1 MNKNHRKI
9 YPEKTGIMIWCPNTS
24 SPEER
29 VSLKMWRE
37 LKPLMLDRL
46 CLVSFHGVITS
57 RKRRRNMKVL
67 IQLLGF
73 HRLLPFVKQTI
84 SGRTRT
90 RHATPLGDGRGVPKN
105 FLDFGR
111 FSKHSKCS
119 KDFGRLSKFS
129 TKCSQPTLL
138 EGFALRSRKSR
149 SVFRSSDPFGK
160 VIVLLVRGPGSS
172 ITLVRGD
179 ITRMT
184 EQDISSV
191 ESLFSLVESMDFD
204 LQMGDFG
211 ESLMTE
217 AELVANLPDDFLNPP
232 LLPPPTASPPRAPSP
247 TPLFPV
253 LQLSSTIPTNLIQLR
268 QVGEPGP
275 DGQVVLEVVTDN
287 LQLPLDAL
295 PDDLGYS
302 SLPSSSSS
310 VSPSSPTPEVGEVQG
325 ESKEERR
332 LRLQAEACRRH
343 RKNKKRKLEEE
354 RAELE
359 QLEKRN
365 VELRA
370 KHQAMLEEL
379 ERWRS
384 MVMVVVAG
392 KKRKRGGEDEEE
404 MVSKIWKT

>member
-1 MNKNHRKI
+1 M
-9 YPEKTGIMIWCPNTS
+9 G
-24 SPEER
+24 
-29 VSLKMWRE
+29 
-37 LKPLMLDRL
+37 
-46 CLVSFHGVITS
+46 
-57 RKRRRNMKVL
+57 
-67 IQLLGF
+67 
-73 HRLLPFVKQTI
+73 LLPFVKQTI
-84 SGRTRT
+84 SGRTTT

-111 FSKHSKCS
+111 FSKRSKCS

-160 VIVLLVRGPGSS
+160 VIVLLVRGPSS
-172 ITLVRGD
+172 SLTLVRGD
-179 ITRMT
+179 ITKMA

-191 ESLFSLVESMDFD
+191 ESLFSLV
-204 LQMGDFG
+204 

-232 LLPPPTASPPRAPSP
+232 LLPPTTTSPPQAPSP
-247 TPLFPV
+247 TPPFPV
-253 LQLSSTIPTNLIQLR
+253 LQLSSTIPSNLIQLR

-275 DGQVVLEVVTDN
+275 DGQVVFEVVTDN
-287 LQLPLDAL
+287 LQLPLEAL
-295 PDDLGYS
+295 PDDLGYC

-310 VSPSSPTPEVGEVQG
+310 VSPSSATPVVGEAQG
-325 ESKEERR
+325 ERKEEKR

-354 RAELE
+354 REELE

-370 KHQAMLEEL
+370 KHQAKLEEVM
-379 ERWRS
+379 RWRS

-392 KKRKRGGEDEEE
+392 KKRKRGCEDEEE
-404 MVSKIWKT
+404 IVSKIRNP

>member
-1 MNKNHRKI
+1 M
-9 YPEKTGIMIWCPNTS
+9 G
-24 SPEER
+24 
-29 VSLKMWRE
+29 
-37 LKPLMLDRL
+37 
-46 CLVSFHGVITS
+46 
-57 RKRRRNMKVL
+57 
-67 IQLLGF
+67 
-73 HRLLPFVKQTI
+73 
-84 SGRTRT
+84 
-90 RHATPLGDGRGVPKN
+90 GDGRGVPKN

-111 FSKHSKCS
+111 FSKHSKCP

-149 SVFRSSDPFGK
+149 SVFRSSDPIGK
-160 VIVLLVRGPGSS
+160 VIVLLVRGPRSS
-172 ITLVRGD
+172 LTLVRGD
-179 ITRMT
+179 ITRMA

-204 LQMGDFG
+204 LPTGDLG

-217 AELVANLPDDFLNPP
+217 AELVANLPDDFLSPP
-232 LLPPPTASPPRAPSP
+232 LLPPPTASPSRAPSP

-253 LQLSSTIPTNLIQLR
+253 LQLSSTMPTNLIQLR

-287 LQLPLDAL
+287 LQFPLDAL

-354 RAELE
+354 KAELE

-365 VELRA
+365 VELRV

>member
-1 MNKNHRKI
+1 M
-9 YPEKTGIMIWCPNTS
+9 G
-24 SPEER
+24 
-29 VSLKMWRE
+29 
-37 LKPLMLDRL
+37 
-46 CLVSFHGVITS
+46 
-57 RKRRRNMKVL
+57 
-67 IQLLGF
+67 
-73 HRLLPFVKQTI
+73 
-84 SGRTRT
+84 

-111 FSKHSKCS
+111 FSKCSKCS

-138 EGFALRSRKSR
+138 EGFALRSRKSQ

-160 VIVLLVRGPGSS
+160 VIVLLVRGPRSS
-172 ITLVRGD
+172 TTLVRGD
-179 ITRMT
+179 ITRMA

-204 LQMGDFG
+204 LQTGDLG

-232 LLPPPTASPPRAPSP
+232 LLPPPTTSPPRAPPP
-247 TPLFPV
+247 TPPLPV
-253 LQLSSTIPTNLIQLR
+253 LQLSSTIPTNHIQLR

-275 DGQVVLEVVTDN
+275 DGQVVFEVVTDN
-287 LQLPLDAL
+287 LQPPPDDL

-310 VSPSSPTPEVGEVQG
+310 VSPLSPTQEVGEVPG

-332 LRLQAEACRRH
+332 LLLQAEACRRH
-343 RKNKKRKLEEE
+343 RRNKKRKLEEDKE
-354 RAELE
+354 ELV

-370 KHQAMLEEL
+370 KHQAKLEEVM
-379 ERWRS
+379 RWRS
-384 MVMVVVAG
+384 MVMLVVAG
-392 KKRKRGGEDEEE
+392 KKR
-404 MVSKIWKT
+404 

>member
-1 MNKNHRKI
+1 
-9 YPEKTGIMIWCPNTS
+9 MILCPNTS

-37 LKPLMLDRL
+37 LKPLMMDRL
-46 CLVSFHGVITS
+46 FLVSFHGVITS
-57 RKRRRNMKVL
+57 RKRKRNMKVI

-90 RHATPLGDGRGVPKN
+90 RHATPLGDGRGIPKN

-111 FSKHSKCS
+111 FSKCS

-138 EGFALRSRKSR
+138 EGFALRSRKSQ

-160 VIVLLVRGPGSS
+160 VIVLLVRGPSS
-172 ITLVRGD
+172 SLTLVRSD
-179 ITRMT
+179 ITRMA

-191 ESLFSLVESMDFD
+191 ESLFSLVESMEFD
-204 LQMGDFG
+204 LQMGDRG

-232 LLPPPTASPPRAPSP
+232 LLPPPTTSPPQAPSP
-247 TPLFPV
+247 TPAFPV
-253 LQLSSTIPTNLIQLR
+253 LQLSSTMPTNHIQLR

-275 DGQVVLEVVTDN
+275 DGRVVLEVVIDN
-287 LQLPLDAL
+287 LQPPLDDL
-295 PDDLGYS
+295 PDDLGYK

-310 VSPSSPTPEVGEVQG
+310 VSPNSPTQEVGEVQG

-354 RAELE
+354 KEELD

-370 KHQAMLEEL
+370 KHQAKLEEVM
-379 ERWRS
+379 RWRS
-384 MVMVVVAG
+384 MVMLVVAG
-392 KKRKRGGEDEEE
+392 KKR
-404 MVSKIWKT
+404 

>member
-1 MNKNHRKI
+1 M
-9 YPEKTGIMIWCPNTS
+9 G
-24 SPEER
+24 
-29 VSLKMWRE
+29 
-37 LKPLMLDRL
+37 
-46 CLVSFHGVITS
+46 
-57 RKRRRNMKVL
+57 
-67 IQLLGF
+67 
-73 HRLLPFVKQTI
+73 I

-129 TKCSQPTLL
+129 TKYSQPTLL
-138 EGFALRSRKSR
+138 EGFALRSRKSQ

-160 VIVLLVRGPGSS
+160 VIVLLVRGPSS
-172 ITLVRGD
+172 SLTLVRGD
-179 ITRMT
+179 ITRMA

-204 LQMGDFG
+204 LQMGDLG

-232 LLPPPTASPPRAPSP
+232 LLAPSTTSPPQAPPPTPA
-247 TPLFPV
+247 FPV
-253 LQLSSTIPTNLIQLR
+253 LQLSSTIPTNHIQLR

-275 DGQVVLEVVTDN
+275 DGQVVFEVVTDN

-310 VSPSSPTPEVGEVQG
+310 VSPSSPTHEVGEVQQG

-332 LRLQAEACRRH
+332 LCLQAEACRRH
-343 RKNKKRKLEEE
+343 RRNKKRKLEEE
-354 RAELE
+354 KEELV
-359 QLEKRN
+359 QLGKRN
-365 VELRA
+365 MELRA

-384 MVMVVVAG
+384 MVMLVVVAG

-404 MVSKIWKT
+404 MVSKIRKT

>member
-1 MNKNHRKI
+1 M
-9 YPEKTGIMIWCPNTS
+9 G
-24 SPEER
+24 
-29 VSLKMWRE
+29 
-37 LKPLMLDRL
+37 
-46 CLVSFHGVITS
+46 
-57 RKRRRNMKVL
+57 
-67 IQLLGF
+67 
-73 HRLLPFVKQTI
+73 I

-111 FSKHSKCS
+111 FSKCSKCS

-138 EGFALRSRKSR
+138 EGFALRSRKSQ
-149 SVFRSSDPFGK
+149 SVFRSSDPLGK
-160 VIVLLVRGPGSS
+160 VIVLLVRGPRSS
-172 ITLVRGD
+172 TTLVRGD

-184 EQDISSV
+184 EEDISSV

-204 LQMGDFG
+204 LQMGDLG

-217 AELVANLPDDFLNPP
+217 AELEANLPDDFLNPLP
-232 LLPPPTASPPRAPSP
+232 LPPPTTSPPQAPLSTP
-247 TPLFPV
+247 TFPV
-253 LQLSSTIPTNLIQLR
+253 LQLSSTIPTNHVRLR

-275 DGQVVLEVVTDN
+275 DGQVVFEVVTDN

-310 VSPSSPTPEVGEVQG
+310 SVSPSPPTPEVGEFQG

-343 RKNKKRKLEEE
+343 RRNKKRKLEE
-354 RAELE
+354 
-359 QLEKRN
+359 
-365 VELRA
+365 VG
-370 KHQAMLEEL
+370 
-379 ERWRS
+379 RWRS

-392 KKRKRGGEDEEE
+392 KKRKRGGEDEKE
-404 MVSKIWKT
+404 

>member
-1 MNKNHRKI
+1 M
-9 YPEKTGIMIWCPNTS
+9 G
-24 SPEER
+24 
-29 VSLKMWRE
+29 
-37 LKPLMLDRL
+37 
-46 CLVSFHGVITS
+46 
-57 RKRRRNMKVL
+57 
-67 IQLLGF
+67 
-73 HRLLPFVKQTI
+73 
-84 SGRTRT
+84 
-90 RHATPLGDGRGVPKN
+90 GRGVPKN

-111 FSKHSKCS
+111 FSKCS
-119 KDFGRLSKFS
+119 KDFGRSSKFS

-138 EGFALRSRKSR
+138 EGFALRSRKSQ

-160 VIVLLVRGPGSS
+160 VIVLLVRGPSFS
-172 ITLVRGD
+172 ITLVHGD
-179 ITRMT
+179 ITRMA

-191 ESLFSLVESMDFD
+191 EDLFSLVESMDFD
-204 LQMGDFG
+204 LQMGDRG

-232 LLPPPTASPPRAPSP
+232 LLPPPTTSPPRAPPP
-247 TPLFPV
+247 TPSFPV
-253 LQLSSTIPTNLIQLR
+253 LQLSSTMPTNHIQLR

-275 DGQVVLEVVTDN
+275 DGQLVLEVVTDN

-302 SLPSSSSS
+302 SLPSSSSI
-310 VSPSSPTPEVGEVQG
+310 EVGEAQG

-354 RAELE
+354 KEELE

-370 KHQAMLEEL
+370 
-379 ERWRS
+379 
-384 MVMVVVAG
+384 
-392 KKRKRGGEDEEE
+392 
-404 MVSKIWKT
+404 

>member
-1 MNKNHRKI
+1 
-9 YPEKTGIMIWCPNTS
+9 
-24 SPEER
+24 
-29 VSLKMWRE
+29 
-37 LKPLMLDRL
+37 
-46 CLVSFHGVITS
+46 
-57 RKRRRNMKVL
+57 MKVI

-111 FSKHSKCS
+111 FSKCS

-160 VIVLLVRGPGSS
+160 VIVLLVRGPSS
-172 ITLVRGD
+172 SLTLVRGD
-179 ITRMT
+179 ITKMA

-204 LQMGDFG
+204 LQMGDLG

-232 LLPPPTASPPRAPSP
+232 PPPPPTTSPPQAP
-247 TPLFPV
+247 TPPFPV
-253 LQLSSTIPTNLIQLR
+253 LQLSSTIPTNHIQLR
-268 QVGEPGP
+268 QVGEPGQ
-275 DGQVVLEVVTDN
+275 DGQVVFEVVTDN
-287 LQLPLDAL
+287 LQPPLDDL

-310 VSPSSPTPEVGEVQG
+310 SVSPSSATQEVGEVPG

-332 LRLQAEACRRH
+332 LRLQA
-343 RKNKKRKLEEE
+343 
-354 RAELE
+354 
-359 QLEKRN
+359 
-365 VELRA
+365 
-370 KHQAMLEEL
+370 
-379 ERWRS
+379 
-384 MVMVVVAG
+384 
-392 KKRKRGGEDEEE
+392 
-404 MVSKIWKT
+404 

>member
-57 RKRRRNMKVL
+57 RKRKRNMKVL

-84 SGRTRT
+84 SGRTTT

-105 FLDFGR
+105 FLDFGT
-111 FSKHSKCS
+111 FSKCS
-119 KDFGRLSKFS
+119 KDFGRSSKFS

-149 SVFRSSDPFGK
+149 SVFRSSDPIGK

-179 ITRMT
+179 ITRMA

-191 ESLFSLVESMDFD
+191 ESLFNLVESMDFD
-204 LQMGDFG
+204 LQMGDLG

-217 AELVANLPDDFLNPP
+217 AELVANLPDDFLSPP
-232 LLPPPTASPPRAPSP
+232 LLPPPTTSPPRAPSP

-253 LQLSSTIPTNLIQLR
+253 LQLSSTIPTNHIQLR

-275 DGQVVLEVVTDN
+275 DGQVVFEVVTDN

-392 KKRKRGGEDEEE
+392 KKRKSGGEDEKE
-404 MVSKIWKT
+404 MVSKIRKT

>member
-1 MNKNHRKI
+1 M
-9 YPEKTGIMIWCPNTS
+9 G
-24 SPEER
+24 
-29 VSLKMWRE
+29 
-37 LKPLMLDRL
+37 
-46 CLVSFHGVITS
+46 
-57 RKRRRNMKVL
+57 
-67 IQLLGF
+67 
-73 HRLLPFVKQTI
+73 I

-129 TKCSQPTLL
+129 TKYSQPTLL
-138 EGFALRSRKSR
+138 EGFALRSRKSQ

-160 VIVLLVRGPGSS
+160 VIVLLVRGPSS
-172 ITLVRGD
+172 SLTLVRGD
-179 ITRMT
+179 ITRMA

-204 LQMGDFG
+204 LQTGDLG
-211 ESLMTE
+211 ESLVTE
-217 AELVANLPDDFLNPP
+217 AELVANQPDDFLNPP
-232 LLPPPTASPPRAPSP
+232 LLPPPSTSPPQAPSP
-247 TPLFPV
+247 TPPFPV
-253 LQLSSTIPTNLIQLR
+253 LQLSSTIPTNHIRLR

-275 DGQVVLEVVTDN
+275 DGQVVFEVVTDN

-310 VSPSSPTPEVGEVQG
+310 SVSPHSPTQEVGEVQA

-332 LRLQAEACRRH
+332 LRLQE
-343 RKNKKRKLEEE
+343 
-354 RAELE
+354 ELE

-365 VELRA
+365 MELRA
-370 KHQAMLEEL
+370 EHQAMLEEV

-384 MVMVVVAG
+384 MVM
-392 KKRKRGGEDEEE
+392 
-404 MVSKIWKT
+404 

>member
-1 MNKNHRKI
+1 M
-9 YPEKTGIMIWCPNTS
+9 G
-24 SPEER
+24 
-29 VSLKMWRE
+29 
-37 LKPLMLDRL
+37 
-46 CLVSFHGVITS
+46 
-57 RKRRRNMKVL
+57 
-67 IQLLGF
+67 
-73 HRLLPFVKQTI
+73 
-84 SGRTRT
+84 
-90 RHATPLGDGRGVPKN
+90 GDGRGVPKN

-111 FSKHSKCS
+111 FSKHSKCP

-149 SVFRSSDPFGK
+149 SVFRSSDPIGK
-160 VIVLLVRGPGSS
+160 VIVLLVRGPRSS
-172 ITLVRGD
+172 LTLVRGD

-287 LQLPLDAL
+287 LQLSLDAL

-354 RAELE
+354 KAELE

-365 VELRA
+365 VELRV

>member
-1 MNKNHRKI
+1 MGRK
-9 YPEKTGIMIWCPNTS
+9 
-24 SPEER
+24 
-29 VSLKMWRE
+29 
-37 LKPLMLDRL
+37 
-46 CLVSFHGVITS
+46 
-57 RKRRRNMKVL
+57 RNMKVL

-73 HRLLPFVKQTI
+73 HRLLNFVKQTI
-84 SGRTRT
+84 SGKTRT

-111 FSKHSKCS
+111 FSKCS
-119 KDFGRLSKFS
+119 KDFGKLSKFS
-129 TKCSQPTLL
+129 TKYSQPTLL
-138 EGFALRSRKSR
+138 EGSALRSRKSQ

-160 VIVLLVRGPGSS
+160 VIVLLVRGSGSS
-172 ITLVRGD
+172 LTLVRSD

-191 ESLFSLVESMDFD
+191 ESLFNLVESMDFD
-204 LQMGDFG
+204 LQMGDIG

-232 LLPPPTASPPRAPSP
+232 LLAPSTTSPPQAPPPTPA
-247 TPLFPV
+247 FPV
-253 LQLSSTIPTNLIQLR
+253 LQLSSTIPTNHIQLR

-275 DGQVVLEVVTDN
+275 DGQVVFEVVTEN
-287 LQLPLDAL
+287 LQLPFDAL

-302 SLPSSSSS
+302 SLSSSSSSSS
-310 VSPSSPTPEVGEVQG
+310 VSPLSPTQEVGEVQG
-325 ESKEERR
+325 ESKEEGR

-354 RAELE
+354 KEELE

-365 VELRA
+365 VELRV

-392 KKRKRGGEDEEE
+392 K
-404 MVSKIWKT
+404 

>member
-1 MNKNHRKI
+1 M
-9 YPEKTGIMIWCPNTS
+9 G
-24 SPEER
+24 
-29 VSLKMWRE
+29 
-37 LKPLMLDRL
+37 
-46 CLVSFHGVITS
+46 
-57 RKRRRNMKVL
+57 
-67 IQLLGF
+67 
-73 HRLLPFVKQTI
+73 
-84 SGRTRT
+84 
-90 RHATPLGDGRGVPKN
+90 GDGRGVPKN

-111 FSKHSKCS
+111 FSKRSKCS
-119 KDFGRLSKFS
+119 KDFGRLSKLS
-129 TKCSQPTLL
+129 PKCSKPNLL
-138 EGFALRSRKSR
+138 EGFALRSRKSQ
-149 SVFRSSDPFGK
+149 SVFRSSNPFGK
-160 VIVLLVRGPGSS
+160 VIVLLVRGPSS
-172 ITLVRGD
+172 SLTLVRGD

-191 ESLFSLVESMDFD
+191 ESLFSLVESIDFD
-204 LQMGDFG
+204 LQMGDLG
-211 ESLMTE
+211 DSLMTE

-232 LLPPPTASPPRAPSP
+232 LLPPTTTSPPQAPSP
-247 TPLFPV
+247 TPPFPV
-253 LQLSSTIPTNLIQLR
+253 LQLSSTIPSNLIQLR

-275 DGQVVLEVVTDN
+275 DGQVVFEVVTGN
-287 LQLPLDAL
+287 LQLPLEAL
-295 PDDLGYS
+295 PDDLGYC

-310 VSPSSPTPEVGEVQG
+310 VSPSSATPVVGEAQS
-325 ESKEERR
+325 ESKEEKR

-354 RAELE
+354 KEELE

-392 KKRKRGGEDEEE
+392 KKRKRGREDEKE

>member
-1 MNKNHRKI
+1 M
-9 YPEKTGIMIWCPNTS
+9 G
-24 SPEER
+24 
-29 VSLKMWRE
+29 
-37 LKPLMLDRL
+37 
-46 CLVSFHGVITS
+46 
-57 RKRRRNMKVL
+57 
-67 IQLLGF
+67 
-73 HRLLPFVKQTI
+73 
-84 SGRTRT
+84 
-90 RHATPLGDGRGVPKN
+90 GRGVPKN

-111 FSKHSKCS
+111 FSKRSKCS

-160 VIVLLVRGPGSS
+160 VIVLLVRGPSSS

-179 ITRMT
+179 ITRMA

-204 LQMGDFG
+204 LQTGDLG

-232 LLPPPTASPPRAPSP
+232 LLPPPTTSPSPQAPSP
-247 TPLFPV
+247 TPPFPV
-253 LQLSSTIPTNLIQLR
+253 LQLCSTIPTNHIHLR

-275 DGQVVLEVVTDN
+275 DGQVVFEVVTDN

-332 LRLQAEACRRH
+332 LRLQVEACRRH

-354 RAELE
+354 KAELE

-379 ERWRS
+379 ERWRI

>member
-1 MNKNHRKI
+1 
-9 YPEKTGIMIWCPNTS
+9 
-24 SPEER
+24 
-29 VSLKMWRE
+29 
-37 LKPLMLDRL
+37 
-46 CLVSFHGVITS
+46 
-57 RKRRRNMKVL
+57 
-67 IQLLGF
+67 
-73 HRLLPFVKQTI
+73 
-84 SGRTRT
+84 
-90 RHATPLGDGRGVPKN
+90 
-105 FLDFGR
+105 
-111 FSKHSKCS
+111 
-119 KDFGRLSKFS
+119 
-129 TKCSQPTLL
+129 
-138 EGFALRSRKSR
+138 
-149 SVFRSSDPFGK
+149 
-160 VIVLLVRGPGSS
+160 
-172 ITLVRGD
+172 
-179 ITRMT
+179 
-184 EQDISSV
+184 
-191 ESLFSLVESMDFD
+191 
-204 LQMGDFG
+204 
-211 ESLMTE
+211 MTE

-232 LLPPPTASPPRAPSP
+232 LLPPPTTSPSPQAPSP
-247 TPLFPV
+247 TPPFPV
-253 LQLSSTIPTNLIQLR
+253 LQLSNTIPTNHIQLR

-275 DGQVVLEVVTDN
+275 DGQVVFEVVTDN

-354 RAELE
+354 KAELE

-392 KKRKRGGEDEEE
+392 KKRKRGGEDEEQ

>member
-1 MNKNHRKI
+1 
-9 YPEKTGIMIWCPNTS
+9 
-24 SPEER
+24 
-29 VSLKMWRE
+29 
-37 LKPLMLDRL
+37 MLDRL
-46 CLVSFHGVITS
+46 FLVSFHGVITS
-57 RKRRRNMKVL
+57 RKRKRNMKVL

-73 HRLLPFVKQTI
+73 HRLPPFVKQTI
-84 SGRTRT
+84 SGRTTT

-111 FSKHSKCS
+111 FSKCSKCS

-138 EGFALRSRKSR
+138 EGFALRSRKSQ
-149 SVFRSSDPFGK
+149 SAFRSSDPFGK
-160 VIVLLVRGPGSS
+160 VIVLLVRGPSS
-172 ITLVRGD
+172 SLTLVRGD
-179 ITRMT
+179 ITRMA

-204 LQMGDFG
+204 LQMGDLG

-232 LLPPPTASPPRAPSP
+232 LLAPSTTSPPQAPPPTPP
-247 TPLFPV
+247 FPV
-253 LQLSSTIPTNLIQLR
+253 LQLSSTMPTNHIQLR

-275 DGQVVLEVVTDN
+275 DGQVVFEVVTDN
-287 LQLPLDAL
+287 LQLSLDNL

-310 VSPSSPTPEVGEVQG
+310 SDSPRSPTQEVGEVQQG

-343 RKNKKRKLEEE
+343 RMNKKRKLEEE
-354 RAELE
+354 KEELK

-365 VELRA
+365 VELRG
-370 KHQAMLEEL
+370 KHQAKLEEVM
-379 ERWRS
+379 RWRS

-392 KKRKRGGEDEEE
+392 KKRKRGEEDEEE

>member
-1 MNKNHRKI
+1 MNKSQRKI
-9 YPEKTGIMIWCPNTS
+9 YPKKTGNIIWCPNTS

-46 CLVSFHGVITS
+46 FLVSFHGVITS
-57 RKRRRNMKVL
+57 RKRKRNMKVL

-73 HRLLPFVKQTI
+73 HRLSPFVKQTI
-84 SGRTRT
+84 SGRTTT

-111 FSKHSKCS
+111 FSKCS

-129 TKCSQPTLL
+129 TKYSKPNLL
-138 EGFALRSRKSR
+138 EGFALRSRESQ

-160 VIVLLVRGPGSS
+160 VIVLLVRGPSS
-172 ITLVRGD
+172 SLTLVRGD
-179 ITRMT
+179 ITRMA

-191 ESLFSLVESMDFD
+191 DSLFSLVESMDFD
-204 LQMGDFG
+204 LQTGDLG

-232 LLPPPTASPPRAPSP
+232 LLPPPP
-247 TPLFPV
+247 TLPFPV
-253 LQLSSTIPTNLIQLR
+253 LQLSSTMPTNHIQLR

-275 DGQVVLEVVTDN
+275 DGQVVFEVVTDN
-287 LQLPLDAL
+287 LQPPLDDL

-302 SLPSSSSS
+302 SLPSSSSSS
-310 VSPSSPTPEVGEVQG
+310 VSPSSPTPEVGEVQQG

-343 RKNKKRKLEEE
+343 RRNKKRKLEEE
-354 RAELE
+354 KEELD

-370 KHQAMLEEL
+370 KHQAKLEEVM
-379 ERWRS
+379 RWRS

>member
-1 MNKNHRKI
+1 MNKSHRKI
-9 YPEKTGIMIWCPNTS
+9 YPKKTGIMIWCPNTS

-29 VSLKMWRE
+29 ASLKMWRE

-46 CLVSFHGVITS
+46 FLVSFHGVITS
-57 RKRRRNMKVL
+57 RKRARNMKVL

-73 HRLLPFVKQTI
+73 HRLPPFVKETI
-84 SGRTRT
+84 GGRTKT

-111 FSKHSKCS
+111 LSKCP

-138 EGFALRSRKSR
+138 EGFALRSRKSQ
-149 SVFRSSDPFGK
+149 SVFRSSDPSGK
-160 VIVLLVRGPGSS
+160 VIVLLVRGPRSS
-172 ITLVRGD
+172 ITLVRGN
-179 ITRMT
+179 ITRMA
-184 EQDISSV
+184 EQNISSV

-204 LQMGDFG
+204 LQMGDLG

-232 LLPPPTASPPRAPSP
+232 LLAPSTTSPPQAPLS
-247 TPLFPV
+247 TPSFPV
-253 LQLSSTIPTNLIQLR
+253 LQLSTTIPTNHIQLR
-268 QVGEPGP
+268 QVREPGP
-275 DGQVVLEVVTDN
+275 DGQVVFEVVTDN
-287 LQLPLDAL
+287 LQLSLDAL

-310 VSPSSPTPEVGEVQG
+310 VSPSSPTQEVGEVQQG

-354 RAELE
+354 KEELE

-365 VELRA
+365 VELRV
-370 KHQAMLEEL
+370 KQQAMLEEL

-384 MVMVVVAG
+384 MVMLVVVG
-392 KKRKRGGEDEEE
+392 KKR
-404 MVSKIWKT
+404 